1 MKEKLVIFVLFALTL
16 TSSNCIQIVD
26 SENATTL
33 NPLSSEFKSENM
45 SNEAQVTEKDLD
57 DDPKVSLTTPSYVY
71 KIPPTLQNAKKL
83 EKMAEKAINNHKEIM

>member
-1 MKEKLVIFVLFALTL
+1 MKEKFVIFVLFALTL

-33 NPLSSEFKSENM
+33 VPLNSEFKSENM
-45 SNEAQVTEKDLD
+45 SNEAQVTEKQLD

-83 EKMAEKAINNHKEIM
+83 EKMAEKVISNHKEIM